1 MRPDGSTDVSGSCGT
16 GHANSVP
23 ILVYVKPNR
32 TAKTPAAPRKPWRI
46 HFFQRHPANDPAK
59 VVPGREFLNA
69 CPDKVRMTM
78 LAVLKA
84 VAEAPPPQFSGG
96 GKWKAMHGAMAGYHE
111 VTVNG
116 PNRHHYRLF
125 CLLERDGGGLGL
137 GGPSLVV
144 LAGMDKAFMTTLS
157 ESDYAKVRVLG
168 DEFRARNPRSVEP
181 SKGSLP
187 ASS

>member
-1 MRPDGSTDVSGSCGT
+1 MKPKTSTKI
-16 GHANSVP
+16 P
-23 ILVYVKPNR
+23 
-32 TAKTPAAPRKPWRI
+32 TAPPQPWRI
-46 HFFQRHPANDPAK
+46 HFFQRHADDDPSK
-59 VVPGREFLNA
+59 GVPGRAFLSA
-69 CPDKVRMTM
+69 CPAKVRMTM

-96 GKWKAMHGAMAGYHE
+96 GKWKAMHGSMAGYHE

-125 CLLERDGGGLGL
+125 CLLERDGGALGL

-144 LAGMDKAFMTTLS
+144 LAGLDKAFMTTLS
-157 ESDYAKVRVLG
+157 ENDYAKVRALSN
-168 DEFRARNPRSVEP
+168 EFRARSPRSFEP
-181 SKGSLP
+181 PKGSPP

>member
-1 MRPDGSTDVSGSCGT
+1 MAHDARLWLARAPQKLIVDQSTDLR
-16 GHANSVP
+16 
-23 ILVYVKPNR
+23 LVKKPHP
-32 TAKTPAAPRKPWRI
+32 AMKTPPAPPAPWRI
-46 HFFQRHPANDPAK
+46 HFFRRHHHDDTSRS
-59 VVPGREFLNA
+59 VPGRTFLLA

-84 VAEAPPPQFSGG
+84 VADAPPPQFSGG
-96 GKWKAMHGAMAGYHE
+96 GKWKAMYGSMAGYHE

-125 CLLERDGGGLGL
+125 CLLERDGEKLGL

-144 LAGMDKAFMTTLS
+144 LTGLDKPFMTTVS
-157 ESDYAKVRVLG
+157 ENAYAKVRNLG
-168 DEFRARNPRSVEP
+168 DEYRARNPRSIEP
-181 SKGSLP
+181 PKGPP